1 MNINKK
7 EIESINS
14 RLKITNTSYLMYDN
28 LDIEILVTFLE
39 AVTFTE
45 TC

>member
-14 RLKITNTSYLMYDN
+14 RVKSTNTSYLMYDN

-45 TC
+45 NC